1 MQHLKQHARLMA
13 DKLPGLKPI
22 QDKLEVMVE
31 HSTQNEDYLL
41 DVPFSDPDI
50 VSVIMKLKL
59 I

>member
-13 DKLPGLKPI
+13 DKLPGLKAI
-22 QDKLEVMVE
+22 QDKLEVIVE

-50 VSVIMKLKL
+50 GWCS
-59 I
+59 